1 MYTLWKMYED
11 GVAVK
16 FVIVN
21 KVTRSIHSSWKRHA
35 DAVKT
40 CKDLNRMVA

>member
-11 GVAVK
+11 GVVVK
-16 FVIVN
+16 HVIVN
-21 KVTRSIHSSWKRHA
+21 KTTRQIHSSWTRYM

-40 CKDLNRMVA
+40 CKDLNRMAA